1 MRAKEHRLGLTIK
14 DFVQEQKSK
23 QREEARAAVEKAS
36 AYQSQCRREMDDVLV
51 KNKLPSDWNIEEFKA
66 VIRVIKERSDGA
78 MPKKKPELQQLYEK
92 LKHRS
97 QDLVFYEQVLQC
109 GTGGDT
115 QPTITQDIEGSRT
128 PPHMLQI
135 TNDVQ
140 MSNTLVEHTPYLDD
154 THTTYDRQ
162 LTRDESEVA
171 CVLHGM
177 LKEV

>member
-1 MRAKEHRLGLTIK
+1 
-14 DFVQEQKSK
+14 
-23 QREEARAAVEKAS
+23 
-36 AYQSQCRREMDDVLV
+36 
-51 KNKLPSDWNIEEFKA
+51 
-66 VIRVIKERSDGA
+66 

-109 GTGGDT
+109 GTGTGGDT
-115 QPTITQDIEGSRT
+115 QPAITQDIEGSRT
-128 PPHMLQI
+128 PPHRLQI

-140 MSNTLVEHTPYLDD
+140 MSNTLVEHTPELDD

-177 LKEV
+177 LEGV